1 MPLFWDNKFALVFYF
16 ARSSKLY
23 TFPLFYII
31 LLFMITNLYICRENE
46 PWSPVS
52 GTRQLESASR
62 KEPLIDG
69 AHYLVGRGEY
79 DNPERA
85 RPRSNLAT
93 LSPGSGVA
101 EPNGW
106 GRAC

>member
-1 MPLFWDNKFALVFYF
+1 
-16 ARSSKLY
+16 
-23 TFPLFYII
+23 
-31 LLFMITNLYICRENE
+31 MITNLYICRENE

-62 KEPLIDG
+62 KEPLIAG
-69 AHYLVGRGEY
+69 AHYSVGRGEY
-79 DNPERA
+79 DNTERA
-85 RPRSNLAT
+85 RTRSNLAAS
-93 LSPGSGVA
+93 SPRSGVV